1 MNPLAELR
9 TAARAILVLTV
20 LLGIAYPLAITG
32 VAQSVFP
39 DRADGSPIRVGGK
52 LVGSKLLGRAY
63 VIDTGRKD
71 ADGNAIT
78 RPDPRYFQPRP
89 SATGYSGTATF
100 FSNRG
105 PNSAVAR
112 FFYRDQVS
120 AYLALER
127 PYDRSLRA
135 ATIPIDAV
143 TTSASGVDPGITRTN
158 AAIQAHR
165 VAAQRRL
172 PLARVMTL
180 VRDSTD
186 GRFLGVFGERQV
198 DVVALNAALDKEAS

>member
-1 MNPLAELR
+1 
-9 TAARAILVLTV
+9 
-20 LLGIAYPLAITG
+20 
-32 VAQSVFP
+32 
-39 DRADGSPIRVGGK
+39 
-52 LVGSKLLGRAY
+52 

-100 FSNRG
+100 FANRG

-112 FFYRDQVS
+112 FFYRDQVK
-120 AYLALER
+120 AYLDLER

-135 ATIPIDAV
+135 GTIPIDAV
-143 TTSASGVDPGITRTN
+143 TASASGVDPGITRTN
-158 AAIQAHR
+158 AGVQARR
-165 VAAQRRL
+165 VAAQRKL
-172 PLARVMTL
+172 PLARVLTL
-180 VRDSTD
+180 VRDATD
-186 GRFLGVFGERQV
+186 GRFLGILGERQV